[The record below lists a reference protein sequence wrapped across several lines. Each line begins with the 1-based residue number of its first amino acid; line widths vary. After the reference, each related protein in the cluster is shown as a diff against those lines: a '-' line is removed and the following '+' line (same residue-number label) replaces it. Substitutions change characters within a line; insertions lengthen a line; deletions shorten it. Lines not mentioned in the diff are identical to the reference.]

1 MYDIALALSLKEFC
15 SKLYFTFTGAF
26 FFFKKKFTL
35 KIILGLIIIG
45 A

>member
-1 MYDIALALSLKEFC
+1 MYDIALALPLKEFC

-26 FFFKKKFTL
+26 FSKKKFTL